1 MCLIVNSELKV
12 AQEDIVCYKVLKY
25 SCGSWVSPFRGMA
38 YLKNHLYELGKSI
51 QVDKHHCINEGFHS
65 FIRADDAKKL
75 SDVLDYFY
83 EHYCGNKIYCVAKC
97 IIPKGT
103 VYAEGLYIYE
113 IYGEKYH
120 SYCSEKIKVVD
131 IVEGGKIV
139 DWVN

>member
-38 YLKNHLYELGKSI
+38 YLKNHLYELGKPL
-51 QVDKHHCINEGFHS
+51 QVDSHHRINEGFHS
-65 FIRADDAKKL
+65 IIRADVAKKL
-75 SDVLDYFY
+75 SDVLGYFY

-103 VYAEGLYIYE
+103 VYAEGLYIY
-113 IYGEKYH
+113 GEKYH